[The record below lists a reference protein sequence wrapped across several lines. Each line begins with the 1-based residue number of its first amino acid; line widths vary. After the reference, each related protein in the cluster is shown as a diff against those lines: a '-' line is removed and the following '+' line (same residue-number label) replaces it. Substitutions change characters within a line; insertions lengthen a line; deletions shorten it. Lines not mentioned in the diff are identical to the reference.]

1 MIWTAALL
9 YQITDKVD
17 YQLFVEQKLEDLLDC
32 QENEGISLFDGSLL
46 KGMFYRDEEKKK
58 FFNISIIR
66 QENIFMLMLWQKHK
80 KNSD

>member
-46 KGMFYRDEEKKK
+46 KGMFYRDEEKKV
-58 FFNISIIR
+58 FQHFNHQAR
-66 QENIFMLMLWQKHK
+66 EHLYAYALAEAQKK
-80 KNSD
+80 